1 MIQGSSES
9 IKNKKNEQR
18 NIQHLIFNV
27 KSYDDDLR
35 LECTIFV
42 RVVRQTNLILP
53 EKNSRIIEKFN

>member
-9 IKNKKNEQR
+9 IKNNKNEER

-42 RVVRQTNLILP
+42 PVVRQTNLILP